1 MPQPEKLMS
10 DRVPTP
16 MAAYTQAARVGDLIF
31 LAGQI
36 ASDYKTGV
44 PAELGRQ
51 PGYEYYGS
59 DIKDQ
64 TRYVLQNIGANLEDA
79 GSDFDHVVKAQVFLL
94 DSENFDA
101 FDEVWREFFS
111 SPPPRTTVE
120 TGPKGLLVPGTLVE
134 IDLIAVAK
142 DGDVQPEALSSDRV
156 PKPLANYT
164 QATRFGDFLFLAG
177 QVPSHFGE
185 GGIAPEARVDP
196 AFPYYASPIER
207 QTRYT
212 LDNLKA
218 LLEDIG
224 SDFEHVVKAQVFL
237 TDLNDFWEFD
247 SVWKEYFPTTPPP
260 RTTLQVGRLLIE
272 QALVEIDLIALR
284 KDGSIKPEVINT
296 DTAPRP
302 KANYSQAIAAGDIV
316 FLAGQLASD
325 FQTGVAPEAKV
336 DPNFRFYGSEIESQ
350 TEYILK
356 QLKAVLEASGS
367 SLESIVKTQ
376 TFLTDLDDFYGYD
389 KIWKRHF
396 ETPPPRTTIELAGD
410 GLLVPGTLVEIDVI
424 AAREGG

>member
-1 MPQPEKLMS
+1 MPQPERLTS
-10 DRVPTP
+10 ERVPTP
-16 MAAYTQAARVGDLIF
+16 MAHYSQGARVGDLIF

-36 ASDYKTGV
+36 ASDYRTGV

-64 TRYVLQNIGANLEDA
+64 TRYVLQNIQASLEDG
-79 GSDFDHVVKAQVFLL
+79 GSDLDHVVKTQVFLL
-94 DSENFDA
+94 DSEDFHE
-101 FDEVWREFFS
+101 FDEVWREFFP

-120 TGPKGLLVPGTLVE
+120 TGPKGLLVPGTRVE
-134 IDLIAVAK
+134 IDMTAVRTDAA
-142 DGDVQPEALSSDRV
+142 VQPERLTSDRV

-164 QATRFGDFLFLAG
+164 QATRWGDFLFLAG

-185 GGIAPEARVDP
+185 GGIAPAARVDP
-196 AFPYYASPIER
+196 AFPYYASSIER
-207 QTRYT
+207 QTEYT
-212 LDNLKA
+212 LDNLAA

-224 SDFEHVVKAQVFL
+224 SDLEHVVKAQVFL

-247 SVWKEYFPTTPPP
+247 GVWKRYFPTPPP
-260 RTTLQVGRLLIE
+260 RTTLQVGRLLLE
-272 QALVEIDLIALR
+272 QALVEIDLIAVR

-296 DTAPRP
+296 DAAPRP
-302 KANYSQAIAAGDIV
+302 KANYSQATVAGDLV

-325 FQTGVAPEAKV
+325 FKTGVAPEARV
-336 DPNFRFYGSEIESQ
+336 DPAFRFYGSEIESQ
-350 TEYILK
+350 TEYVTKNIETVLK
-356 QLKAVLEASGS
+356 ASGS
-367 SLESIVKTQ
+367 SLDNVVKAQ
-376 TFLTDLDDFYGYD
+376 TFLTDLDDFHGYD
-389 KIWKRHF
+389 KVWKQHF

-424 AAREGG
+424 AARE

>member
-1 MPQPEKLMS
+1 MPQPERLTS

-16 MAAYTQAARVGDLIF
+16 MAHYSQGVRVGDLIF

-36 ASDYKTGV
+36 ASDYRTGV

-64 TRYVLQNIGANLEDA
+64 TRYVLQNIQASLEDG
-79 GSDFDHVVKAQVFLL
+79 GSDLDHVVKTQVFLL
-94 DSENFDA
+94 DSEDFNE
-101 FDEVWREFFS
+101 FDEVWREFFP

-120 TGPKGLLVPGTLVE
+120 TGPKGLLVPGTRVE
-134 IDLIAVAK
+134 IDVTAVRTDAAE
-142 DGDVQPEALSSDRV
+142 QPERLTSDRV

-164 QATRFGDFLFLAG
+164 QATRWGDFLFLAG

-207 QTRYT
+207 QTEYT
-212 LDNLKA
+212 LDNLAA

-224 SDFEHVVKAQVFL
+224 SDLEHVVKAQVFL
-237 TDLNDFWEFD
+237 TDLKDFWEFD
-247 SVWKEYFPTTPPP
+247 SVWKEYFPTPPP
-260 RTTLQVGRLLIE
+260 RTTLQVGRLLLE
-272 QALVEIDLIALR
+272 QALVEIDLIAVR

-296 DTAPRP
+296 DAAPHP
-302 KANYSQAIAAGDIV
+302 KANYSQATVAGDLV

-325 FQTGVAPEAKV
+325 FQTGVAPEARV
-336 DPNFRFYGSEIESQ
+336 DPAFRFYGSEIESQ
-350 TEYILK
+350 TDYVTKNIETV
-356 QLKAVLEASGS
+356 LKACGS
-367 SLESIVKTQ
+367 SLDNVVKAQ
-376 TFLTDLDDFYGYD
+376 TFLTDLDDFHGYD
-389 KIWKRHF
+389 KVWKRHF

-424 AAREGG
+424 AARE